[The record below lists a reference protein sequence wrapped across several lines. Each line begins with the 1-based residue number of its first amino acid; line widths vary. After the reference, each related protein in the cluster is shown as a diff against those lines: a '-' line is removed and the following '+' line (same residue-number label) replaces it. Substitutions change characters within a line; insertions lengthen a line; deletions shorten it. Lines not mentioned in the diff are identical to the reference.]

1 MDTEVSFSCLK
12 RLFLFLFISVYQED
26 ILFPAG
32 KKRMDIWRNMKIF
45 STDFKT
51 AARKKYFTLF
61 DLPAKA
67 TCKTSV
73 LPLQHLKKIYKKYA
87 SIRPSG
93 RTSRLTQSNFSPL
106 PIFTRSAFT
115 LIELLVVIA
124 IIAILAGM
132 LLPALNFARK
142 KAQGI
147 SCVSNMKQL
156 SSVYIYYSLD
166 YLDFLPCLDNLGG
179 NNAGDGQGGTI
190 SQKNWLNNIVADYLK
205 KKDASTDPVKVLF
218 CPMQDTKEDITTT
231 YGLNYLIA
239 TNNGKGIKIIT
250 FKNPAKTAMLVEN
263 TGHLC
268 YYGYEYNGTE
278 KHLTGSDYKKNRA
291 VFFRHNKNAS
301 GAFLES
307 HVVMLEKRS
316 VPCKESYPEAEE
328 ETIKNTYFNSG
339 RVDSSTGTIGNL

>member
-1 MDTEVSFSCLK
+1 M
-12 RLFLFLFISVYQED
+12 
-26 ILFPAG
+26 
-32 KKRMDIWRNMKIF
+32 KK
-45 STDFKT
+45 ST
-51 AARKKYFTLF
+51 KKFTLIELLVTTAQQNCF
-61 DLPAKA
+61 SKI
-67 TCKTSV
+67 KNYTS
-73 LPLQHLKKIYKKYA
+73 L
-87 SIRPSG
+87 RPSG
-93 RTSRLTQSNFSPL
+93 RTSRFFCDLAGNGNRKKSSSHL
-106 PIFTRSAFT
+106 HIFTQSAFT

-156 SSVYIYYSLD
+156 STVYIYYSLD
-166 YLDFLPCLDNLGG
+166 YFDFLPCLDNLGG

-205 KKDASTDPVKVLF
+205 KKDASANPVKVLF
-218 CPMQDTKEDITTT
+218 CPMQDVTEDITTT

-239 TNNGKGIKIIT
+239 TNNGRGIKIIT
-250 FKNPAKTAMLVEN
+250 FKNPAKSAMLVEN

-301 GAFLES
+301 GAFLDS
-307 HVVMLEKRS
+307 HVLMLEKRT
-316 VPCKESYPEAEE
+316 VPCKESYPAASEE
-328 ETIKNTYFNSG
+328 SIKNTFFNSG
-339 RVDSSTGTIGNL
+339 KVDNNIETIGNL

>member
-1 MDTEVSFSCLK
+1 
-12 RLFLFLFISVYQED
+12 
-26 ILFPAG
+26 
-32 KKRMDIWRNMKIF
+32 MKTVF
-45 STDFKT
+45 YNSKAPF
-51 AARKKYFTLF
+51 RKQHFTLIE
-61 DLPAKA
+61 LLVNK
-67 TCKTSV
+67 TCQVCV
-73 LPLQHLKKIYKKYA
+73 LPLYSLKKMSMSSLSENFTDLYKCKFFKKQRQGSKDFSAGKNFDPILKFLRESGGVREGGREAFFKKIPSA
-87 SIRPSG
+87 SLK
-93 RTSRLTQSNFSPL
+93 T
-106 PIFTRSAFT
+106 AHFT

-156 SSVYIYYSLD
+156 STVYIYYSLD
-166 YLDFLPCLDNLGG
+166 YFDFLPCLDNLGG

-205 KKDASTDPVKVLF
+205 KKDASANPVKVLF
-218 CPMQDTKEDITTT
+218 CPMQDGTEDITTT

-239 TNNGKGIKIIT
+239 TNNGRGIKIIT
-250 FKNPAKTAMLVEN
+250 FKNPAKSAMLVEN

-301 GAFLES
+301 GAFLDS
-307 HVVMLEKRS
+307 HVVMLEKRT
-316 VPCKESYPEAEE
+316 VPCKESYPDASEE
-328 ETIKNTYFNSG
+328 SIKNTFFNSG
-339 RVDSSTGTIGNL
+339 KVDSSTETIGNL